1 MERINTYYNRINEI
15 FNLIYTLQNQEDSHE
30 KRELATLIL
39 GLIES
44 GSTLETKARIDLK
57 EIINS

>member
-1 MERINTYYNRINEI
+1 MERINTYFNRINAI
-15 FNLIYTLQNQEDSHE
+15 SNLINTLQNEEDTNE
-30 KRELATLIL
+30 KNKLATLIL

-57 EIINS
+57 EIINN